1 MTSISHFDQAANS
14 WEQRPI
20 SQQLAS
26 SIPAAIEQ
34 AIILQPQQRLLDF
47 GAGTGLLSAALAT
60 QVAEIVAL
68 DTSDAML
75 AVLAEKQLP
84 NVRIV
89 NQDIFAGLAD
99 QFDGVVSCMA
109 VHHVAD
115 TAGLFQVFFQQLV
128 SGGFI
133 AIADLDQEDGSFH
146 GDNEGKGV
154 KHLGFDRQQLTTILQ
169 DIGYQDIAFNTA
181 VNIEKDGRSYPVFLL
196 IARKP

>member
-75 AVLAEKQLP
+75 AVLAQKQLP

-89 NQDIFAGLAD
+89 NQDIFAGLAE

-181 VNIEKDGRSYPVFLL
+181 VNIEKDGRNYPVFLL

>member
-181 VNIEKDGRSYPVFLL
+181 VNIEKDGRNYPVFLL

>member
-115 TAGLFQVFFQQLV
+115 TAGLFQVFFQHLAR
-128 SGGFI
+128 GGFI

-181 VNIEKDGRSYPVFLL
+181 VNIEKDGRNYPVFLL

>member
-1 MTSISHFDQAANS
+1 MTSVSHFDQAAQG

-26 SIPAAIEQ
+26 SIPTAIQQ
-34 AIILQPQQRLLDF
+34 AIALQPQHRLLDF
-47 GAGTGLLSAALAT
+47 GAGTGLLSAALAS

-89 NQDIFAGLAD
+89 NQDIFHGMAD
-99 QFDGVVSCMA
+99 TFDGVVSCMA

-115 TAGLFQVFFQQLV
+115 TAGLFTVFFQHLV

-154 KHLGFDRQQLTTILQ
+154 KHLGFDRQQLSTMLQ
-169 DIGYQDIAFNTA
+169 NIGYQAIAFHTA
-181 VNIEKDGRSYPVFLL
+181 VNVEKDGRNYPVFLL

>member
-47 GAGTGLLSAALAT
+47 GAGTGLLSAALAA

-75 AVLAEKQLP
+75 AVLAQKQLP

-89 NQDIFAGLAD
+89 NQDIFAGLAE

-181 VNIEKDGRSYPVFLL
+181 VNIEKDGRNYPVFLL

>member
-75 AVLAEKQLP
+75 AVLTEKQLP

-181 VNIEKDGRSYPVFLL
+181 VNIEKDGRNYPVFLL

>member
-34 AIILQPQQRLLDF
+34 AIVLQPQQRLLDF

-75 AVLAEKQLP
+75 AVLTEKQLP

-181 VNIEKDGRSYPVFLL
+181 VNIEKDGRNYPVFLL

>member
-1 MTSISHFDQAANS
+1 MTSISHFDRANS

-75 AVLAEKQLP
+75 AVLAQKQLP

-89 NQDIFAGLAD
+89 NQDIFAGLAE

-181 VNIEKDGRSYPVFLL
+181 VNIEKRWSQLSGFSANCP
-196 IARKP
+196 

>member
-1 MTSISHFDQAANS
+1 MISISHFDQAANS

-181 VNIEKDGRSYPVFLL
+181 VNIEKDGRNYPVFLL